1 MDYHIYYYRKEYCI
15 DAVKAVEK
23 LGLQEY
29 IRIDWRDILG
39 VTINELSTF
48 NFTHIMTSAAVGEL
62 FYLRVMQVG
71 MILRIPTLISRVSIQ
86 AVQKEYHV
94 FDSRSNQIQYVEKFC
109 AAELQRENDDD
120 NKECRTVSIV
130 ATNVIGL
137 PTVKRIH
144 GALVNQLKHELLK
157 YYGRL
162 DKGTNKWSVKAKP
175 FPEKWAS
182 NFEKFSKLRDINIF
196 NADART
202 NSVAFLYEPMPHV
215 VRVRLQI
222 TVDDMIRYSE
232 NQDEFF
238 SYVQAFFVEAFTANN
253 FFLFDKEQIDQLN
266 VGDITDTV
274 SVRVEDEE
282 ELEEGRVRK
291 RKEDYHKINRKRRK
305 IHRKKGVEND
315 EEGEFQID
323 QENAVESDD
332 IENHDSIDNDK
343 QYGIDNDKQ
352 GDAME
357 VDEI

>member
-1 MDYHIYYYRKEYCI
+1 LDYYLFYYRKEYCV

-39 VTINELSTF
+39 VNINELRAF

-71 MILRIPTLISRVSIQ
+71 MLLRIPTLISRVSVQ
-86 AVQKEYHV
+86 AVQREYHV

-109 AAELQRENDDD
+109 SAELQRENDDD
-120 NKECRTVSIV
+120 KKECRNVAIV
-130 ATNVIGL
+130 ATNVLGL
-137 PTVKRIH
+137 PTEKRIH
-144 GALVNQLKHELLK
+144 GALVNQLKQELLK

-202 NSVAFLYEPMPHV
+202 NSVAFQYEPMPHV
-215 VRVRLQI
+215 VSVRLQI
-222 TVDDMIRYSE
+222 TVADMIRYSE

-238 SYVQAFFVEAFTANN
+238 SYVQAFFVEAFIANN

-266 VGDITDTV
+266 VGEITDTV
-274 SVRVEDEE
+274 MVRVEDVDYNEE
-282 ELEEGRVRK
+282 RVRK
-291 RKEDYHKINRKRRK
+291 RKGKYHKINKKRRK
-305 IHRKKGVEND
+305 IHRKKDEEND
-315 EEGEFQID
+315 EEDEFQVD
-323 QENAVESDD
+323 QENAVELDD
-332 IENHDSIDNDK
+332 IETHDSIDNDK
-343 QYGIDNDKQ
+343 Q
-352 GDAME
+352 GDVME